1 MTERTVQ
8 TQAHAVI
15 WIDHRVAKIF
25 SVGLT
30 GVSASAVRAHSSS
43 PHHKASTSGEGDS
56 TFLARVGQALGS
68 CTDLLIIGPG
78 IEKTKLMHFLKT
90 NRPTLALHVES
101 SDHPTEREIVAL
113 GRKRFHLD

>member
-1 MTERTVQ
+1 MTKRKVQ

-15 WIDHRVAKIF
+15 WIDHSVAKIF

-30 GVSASAVRAHSSS
+30 GVSASAVRAHSLS
-43 PHHKASTSGEGDS
+43 PHRKANTEVDS
-56 TFLARVGQALGS
+56 TFLARVSDALGN

-78 IEKTKLMHFLKT
+78 IEKTKLEHFLKT
-90 NRPTLALHVES
+90 NRPTLTVHAES